1 MIFNGHV
8 KPNGAL
14 IIHNRSMFD
23 SAVGSMA
30 RENDVKVTIEVKKA
44 RVQRSLM
51 QNAYYFGVVVTMVQ
65 ERLRDLGHDITKEDT
80 HDLLRGRLLFTEL
93 IDEKTGEV
101 VKIPKSTKNLTKAE
115 FMDYLE
121 DIKRFGAEVLD
132 IVIPDPGEQLKIQD

>member
-1 MIFNGHV
+1 
-8 KPNGAL
+8 
-14 IIHNRSMFD
+14 
-23 SAVGSMA
+23 MA

-80 HDLLRGRLLFTEL
+80 HNLLRGRLLFTEL